1 MIGQHAPVPVYA
13 YGAPADLR
21 KGFEGLSGLVQ
32 TGLGQDPLSGALYL
46 FTNQRRTHAKVLY
59 FDGTGLCVYAKRLA
73 RGQFAKLWKE
83 PGGPTVEL
91 TRTELELFLEGSEL
105 VGRMPLSKPRMTAK
119 ELAIVNQI

>member
-13 YGAPADLR
+13 YGAPVDLR

-32 TGLGQDPLSGALYL
+32 MGLGQDPLSGGLYL
-46 FTNQRRTHAKVLY
+46 FTNRRRTHAKVLY

-83 PGGPTVEL
+83 PGAPTVEL

-119 ELAIVNQI
+119 ELAIANQI

>member
-13 YGAPADLR
+13 YGAPVDLR

-32 TGLGQDPLSGALYL
+32 MGLGQDPLSGALYL
-46 FTNQRRTHAKVLY
+46 FTNRRRTHAKVLY
-59 FDGTGLCVYAKRLA
+59 FDGTGQCVYAKRLA

-83 PGGPTVEL
+83 PGAPTVEL

-119 ELAIVNQI
+119 ELAIANQI